1 MGAEPRH
8 SGHSQA
14 GPGEK
19 ARVYLLF
26 PDAGSA
32 ASGARREAAPE
43 TEEGQLVRRPGPRL
57 DGHVPRSG
65 APTRSP
71 VPPCPCGSTFQRGLG
86 RGPAPWAL

>member
-1 MGAEPRH
+1 MGAKPRR

-43 TEEGQLVRRPGPRL
+43 TEEGPLVHRPGPRL

-65 APTRSP
+65 APTRS
-71 VPPCPCGSTFQRGLG
+71 R
-86 RGPAPWAL
+86 PAPAGARFNEDRGEDPLPGR